1 MHNAHATTGGVRDA
15 RVADVTMIGSDR
27 IRARRRVDQVEQ
39 SGDHRRRA
47 IREGKVMPAA
57 YSAQPHSRAC
67 HRHSATVGH
76 SGRLGYSGLQRP
88 QRPRT
93 DGRVREFDAV
103 DFERDVVY
111 VVTLGHP
118 ALYLHDTRC
127 GPRVPFATKGEP
139 RSASLHARALGVLG
153 VLVRLPGCRAYRLAN
168 LDQGVL
174 PDPLILLQQRS
185 VHGTRRITS

>member
-1 MHNAHATTGGVRDA
+1 MAGWATAG
-15 RVADVTMIGSDR
+15 
-27 IRARRRVDQVEQ
+27 
-39 SGDHRRRA
+39 
-47 IREGKVMPAA
+47 
-57 YSAQPHSRAC
+57 YS
-67 HRHSATVGH
+67 GH
-76 SGRLGYSGLQRP
+76 SGHE
-88 QRPRT
+88 T

-103 DFERDVVY
+103 DFESDVVY

-118 ALYLHDTRC
+118 ALYLHDRHTLWAASAIRYERGASQC
-127 GPRVPFATKGEP
+127 VSSRKG
-139 RSASLHARALGVLG
+139 GVLG

>member
-1 MHNAHATTGGVRDA
+1 
-15 RVADVTMIGSDR
+15 
-27 IRARRRVDQVEQ
+27 
-39 SGDHRRRA
+39 
-47 IREGKVMPAA
+47 MPAA

-67 HRHSATVGH
+67 HRRSATVGH
-76 SGRLGYSGLQRP
+76 SGRLSYSGLQRP

-93 DGRVREFDAV
+93 DGHVREFDAV

-111 VVTLGHP
+111 VVTLGYP
-118 ALYLHDTRC
+118 ALHLHKQTHAVGREC
-127 GPRVPFATKGEP
+127 RSLQKGSLAV
-139 RSASLHARALGVLG
+139 RTSLHARALG